1 GAAAAEG
8 AARLEALAAAV
19 ADARTAGMREEAVA
33 GAADASARHG
43 AAVTSQAT
51 FGAESALAALRSELR
66 RAERERDDEAAAA
79 RGAAGEVA
87 ELELARARLEGQ
99 LAGRESELRRHAAQ
113 RARSLGEESA
123 EARLSALRAA
133 EDRVATGRRRELE
146 LEDELRSAMMA
157 QLSDRLDTGGSQP
170 DGGANGAAAWH
181 AARELAAEL
190 GEARAAL
197 ARRRALERSGSG
209 EAAVASLRAVL
220 RDAEGREARSAG
232 ELAEVR
238 RRAQARGRRGR
249 RGRRR

>member
-170 DGGANGAAAWH
+170 DGGGANGAAAWH

-238 RRAQARGRRGR
+238 RRAQ
-249 RGRRR
+249 